1 MSTAPAADLSSVRA
15 EKAALRAALRQH
27 RAAAPATVDE
37 SAAVARAAGLPGLR
51 AAPVVAVYHALA
63 GELDPAPLGAAL
75 RDGGAALCYPRVV
88 SLRPPRL
95 SFHRVDDP
103 AALVPGPFQL
113 REPAPDAPEVAPAA
127 FVVPGLAFDRAG
139 FRLGF
144 GAGLYDAALS
154 ACPAALRVGL
164 CPDAALREALPH
176 EEHDEPMD
184 LIVTPSEILVTA
196 ARPLGGAS

>member
-1 MSTAPAADLSSVRA
+1 MTAVRA
-15 EKAALRAALRQH
+15 GAHNTDLLADSTCCS
-27 RAAAPATVDE
+27 PA
-37 SAAVARAAGLPGLR
+37 SCCGNPG
-51 AAPVVAVYHALA
+51 ADI
-63 GELDPAPLGAAL
+63 G
-75 RDGGAALCYPRVV
+75 
-88 SLRPPRL
+88 
-95 SFHRVDDP
+95 
-103 AALVPGPFQL
+103 
-113 REPAPDAPEVAPAA
+113 
-127 FVVPGLAFDRAG
+127 
-139 FRLGF
+139 GF